1 MADQDR
7 LVALFAAL
15 DQQDQQSLL
24 AFAEFLHARKP
35 GAAQPPTAIPA
46 PEPIPRPEQESVV
59 AAIKRLSRSYHML
72 DKGEVLHQAS
82 ALMAEHIMQG
92 KDAGQVID
100 ELEIIFQRRY
110 RKLIGEDD
118 PTR

>member
-35 GAAQPPTAIPA
+35 DAAAPPTAIPA
-46 PEPIPRPEQESVV
+46 PELIPRPAQETVV

-72 DKGEVLHQAS
+72 DKREVLHQAS

-100 ELEIIFQRRY
+100 ELEVIFQRRY
-110 RKLIGEDD
+110 RKLTGDD
-118 PTR
+118 DSSR